1 LIRRNKRRSIRRRL
15 ILIISGVH
23 AILMISLM
31 TDILQRQQ
39 AFLMKRAHEQVLRQ
53 AEILA
58 ASAAPQLITD
68 DLAGIDEV
76 LSSVRTDP
84 AVQWVAV
91 TDGKGLVKGD
101 SDENRKG
108 KYYVDETSLHILS
121 GKTSRMVRQTAS
133 VLSAAAPVSV
143 EGEILGWAWIS
154 RSLAAEH
161 AQVEAIRRTGYIY
174 TAFAILAGALLAAFL
189 ASEITRQLRLLME
202 GTKRLAEDRL
212 DEPVP
217 IVTDND
223 VGLVAQA
230 FNQAMAR
237 LDNARI
243 QLLKTQATLELEVRE
258 RRVTESRLKDA
269 NGALVNA
276 NEDLM
281 QFAYAASHDL
291 QEPLRSVTGYSEL
304 LRRRYTGT
312 LDQDADEFISFIH
325 EGAQRMQKMIKALLD
340 YSRAGSGDFGTQEDV
355 DCNGALTMALENLE
369 IAIQIASATIHASP
383 LPRVRAHEVAV
394 VQLFQNL
401 IGNAIKYAGPKA
413 PEIWVETQRE
423 DRFWAIRVR
432 DNGMGIAP
440 EQHKRIFGIFKRAHG
455 KEYAGAGVGLSICAK
470 IVERYGGTIS
480 VTSQPGEGAEFRF
493 TLPAIDDDGCRNM
506 TRVADRDIQQQKPRQ
521 TNLDSQQQPKGETI
535 LVKIYDGRL
544 THSAEFSD

>member
-1 LIRRNKRRSIRRRL
+1 
-15 ILIISGVH
+15 
-23 AILMISLM
+23 
-31 TDILQRQQ
+31 
-39 AFLMKRAHEQVLRQ
+39 MKRAHEQVLRQ

-76 LSSVRTDP
+76 LSSVRDDP

-91 TDGKGLVKGD
+91 TDTKGLVKGD
-101 SDENRKG
+101 SDQSRKG
-108 KYYVDETSLHILS
+108 KYYVDDTSLQVLS
-121 GKTSRMVRQTAS
+121 GKTSRMVRETSS
-133 VLSAAAPVSV
+133 VLSAAAPVSI
-143 EGEILGWAWIS
+143 GGQILGWAWIS
-154 RSLAAEH
+154 RNLAAEH
-161 AQVEAIRRTGYIY
+161 AQVEEIRRTGYVY
-174 TAFAILAGALLAAFL
+174 TAFAIVAGALLAALL

-202 GTKRLAEDRL
+202 GTKRLAEDRF

-223 VGLVAQA
+223 VGLVTQA
-230 FNQAMAR
+230 FNQAMMRLETAR
-237 LDNARI
+237 V
-243 QLLKTQATLELEVRE
+243 QLLKTQANLEAEVHE
-258 RRVTESRLKDA
+258 RRVTESRLQDA
-269 NGALVNA
+269 NRALVSA
-276 NEDLM
+276 NEDLV

-304 LRRRYTGT
+304 LRRRYGGT

-340 YSRAGSGDFGTQEDV
+340 YSRAGSDDLGTQEDV

-369 IAIQIASATIHASP
+369 IAIQVASATIHTSP
-383 LPRVRAHEVAV
+383 LPKVRAHEVAV

-413 PEIWVETQRE
+413 PEIWVTSQRQ
-423 DRFWAIRVR
+423 DRFCAVCIR

-455 KEYAGAGVGLSICAK
+455 KEFAGAGVGLAICTK
-470 IVERYGGTIS
+470 IVERYGGSIS
-480 VTSQPGEGAEFRF
+480 VSSEPGEGAEFRF
-493 TLPAIDDDGCRNM
+493 TLPAVEDDAHANISR
-506 TRVADRDIQQQKPRQ
+506 TAAQDIQQQKPFSVSS
-521 TNLDSQQQPKGETI
+521 DSQRRLESATI
-535 LVKIYDGRL
+535 
-544 THSAEFSD
+544 